1 MMAETVKLKEVFK
14 LEIISLVDNTLDFLS
29 TSSRKEVQPLWQWMS
44 RDRGEMPIAEHGFS
58 MLVRAYSGENCSTIL
73 FDTGISPNGIT
84 SNAKLMGIDL
94 NEVSMVV
101 LSHGHYDH
109 FGGLLAAIKAIN
121 RTELQL
127 ITHENMFKPR
137 GFANQKGEIRKNEP
151 FPSTEQL
158 SPAKVVNTKEPI
170 LVADNLACVTG
181 EIPRTVPF
189 EEGFGYGRIFSGGT
203 WQPDS
208 LLLDDRALVFNVKSK
223 GLVVIS
229 GCAHSGII
237 NTIRYAQQITATN
250 RIYAV
255 LGGFH
260 LAGKG
265 FESRIKP
272 TVDELKQINPE
283 LIAPSHCTGWRA
295 LYSISEKLPE
305 AFVSNSVGNLYSL

>member
-1 MMAETVKLKEVFK
+1 
-14 LEIISLVDNTLDFLS
+14 
-29 TSSRKEVQPLWQWMS
+29 MS
-44 RDRGEMPIAEHGFS
+44 RGRGEMPIAEHGFS
-58 MLVRAYSGENCSTIL
+58 MLVRAFSGESYSTIL
-73 FDTGISPNGIT
+73 FDTGISPNGVT
-84 SNAKLMGIDL
+84 SNAKRIGINL
-94 NEVSMVV
+94 SEVSMVV

-121 RTELQL
+121 RTNLQL

-137 GFANQKGEIRKNEP
+137 GSVNQKGEIRKYEP
-151 FPSTEQL
+151 FPSVDEL

-203 WQPDS
+203 WQPDP
-208 LLLDDRALVFNVKSK
+208 LLLDDRALVFNVKGK
-223 GLVVIS
+223 GLVIIS
-229 GCAHSGII
+229 GCAHAGII
-237 NTIRYAQQITATN
+237 NTIRYAQKITATS

-265 FESRIKP
+265 FENRIKP
-272 TVDELKQINPE
+272 TVDELELINPE
-283 LIAPSHCTGWRA
+283 LIVPSHCTGWRA
-295 LYSISEKLPE
+295 LYAIGEKLPD
-305 AFVSNSVGNLYSL
+305 AFAPNSVGNLYSL